1 MFHLKG
7 GSSAPG
13 GREARTRADGAPR
26 YGGERLRSVVPSRR
40 LPGISAGKSIFDPV
54 HGPVRLDGA
63 ALALVASPE
72 FQRLWGVRQTGFA
85 HLVFPGANHT
95 RLEHSLGTF
104 WVAGEMA
111 TRLGLDPEERQLVAV
126 GGLLHDLGHAPFSH
140 TLDGPLLEVTG
151 ERHERVSRRRV
162 EGSDRDWPASKT
174 VVPGTLERFGLSP
187 REVADLID
195 PRRPSPRAPLPGSVL
210 HGAIDADRLDYL
222 QRDAHYTG
230 VAHGA
235 IDAVRL
241 FDTLR
246 AVGGRIVFAE
256 KGRSAVEGFAVGRAL
271 MYSTVY
277 YHKTV
282 RAAEMMAQAA
292 VERSPGYP
300 EQARGLFRLTDGE
313 LLGTL
318 RTAGGTSAALV
329 EGLLERRLYKRAFGL
344 REVPREQ
351 RARWRRWLEQPEER
365 RALEDDLARALGG
378 RPGSVLVDLA
388 GMATRGDPA
397 EDWGTVGLLERETV
411 TYPFR
416 EPGPWHAFAHRP
428 TSGWQATV
436 FVAPRLRTPSSE
448 RAIARAIERR

>member
-1 MFHLKG
+1 V
-7 GSSAPG
+7 
-13 GREARTRADGAPR
+13 RPR
-26 YGGERLRSVVPSRR
+26 RR
-40 LPGISAGKSIFDPV
+40 IALAIGKSIFDPV
-54 HGPVRLDGA
+54 HGPVRLGGA
-63 ALALVASPE
+63 ALALIATPE

-111 TRLGLDPEERQLVAV
+111 GRLGLSADDAERVAV

-140 TLDGPLLEVTG
+140 TLDLPLREVTG
-151 ERHERVSRRRV
+151 ERHERLSRRRV
-162 EGSDRDWPASKT
+162 EGTDADWPEEKRVIPA
-174 VVPGTLERFGLSP
+174 TLERHGLRP

-246 AVGGRIVFAE
+246 AVDGRIVFAE
-256 KGRSAVEGFAVGRAL
+256 KGRSAVEGFVVGRAL

-300 EQARGLFRLTDGE
+300 ADARPLFRLTDGE
-313 LLGTL
+313 LLARL
-318 RTAGGTSAALV
+318 SAAGGVSASLV
-329 EGLLERRLYKRAFGL
+329 EGLQERRLFKRAYGL
-344 REVPREQ
+344 RAVPPPER
-351 RARWRRWLEQPEER
+351 RRWKGWLDNPPAR
-365 RALEDDLARALGG
+365 RQLEDGLAEALGG
-378 RPGSVLVDLA
+378 RPGTALVDLA
-388 GMATRGDPA
+388 GLVARGDPA
-397 EDWGTVGLLERETV
+397 EDWGTVGLRQGDRTV
-411 TYPFR
+411 YPFR
-416 EPGPWHAFAHRP
+416 ERGPWRTFAERP
-428 TSGWQATV
+428 TVGWQMTV
-436 FVAPRLRTPSSE
+436 FVAPRLRTPEAE
-448 RAIARAIERR
+448 RKIARAIERA